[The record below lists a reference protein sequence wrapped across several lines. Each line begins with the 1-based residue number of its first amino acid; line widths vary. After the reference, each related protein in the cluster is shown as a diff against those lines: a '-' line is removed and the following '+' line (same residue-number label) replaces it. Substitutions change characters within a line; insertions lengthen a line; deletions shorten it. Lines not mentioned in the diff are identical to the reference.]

1 MCKRVIWWCLTI
13 ACGALILSFSLQSV
27 KTSLKISGTVT
38 DTLLQYDAEYQTL
51 PDSSK
56 QTHNNRFH
64 DDLRSVAHVVV
75 FSAFGFCASML
86 VRTYTKKRWWMIA
99 PPACMAFAIVDEGVQ
114 FLRHN
119 GRSFEIPDIGRDW
132 LGIGLGVVFAAVVSW
147 IVINKE
153 KRKHGISSSGT

>member
-27 KTSLKISGTVT
+27 KTSLEISGTVT
-38 DTLLQYDAEYQTL
+38 DTLLQYDAEYQAL

-56 QTHNNRFH
+56 QTHNNQFH
-64 DDLRSVAHVVV
+64 DDLRNVAHVVV
-75 FSAFGFCASML
+75 FSIFGFCASML

-99 PPACMAFAIVDEGVQ
+99 LPACMAFAIVDEGVQ
-114 FLRHN
+114 FLQHS
-119 GRSFEIPDIGRDW
+119 GRSFEISDIGRDW
-132 LGIGLGVVFAAVVSW
+132 LGIGLGVAFAAVVSW

-153 KRKHGISSSGT
+153 KRKHGVSGTGT